1 MITTTTI
8 VEQQEKPLETLFL
21 FVGETFVS
29 KGKQTNKQIN
39 KWAKKKLRNWSSFC
53 MTRQVIILLYTS
65 SLLDGTHLDAV
76 RGFIY
81 LRGLKQ
87 RINKRSSSKQCYFV
101 KSEETD
107 LLKYFAKDWIQY

>member
-65 SLLDGTHLDAV
+65 SLLDGTRLDAV